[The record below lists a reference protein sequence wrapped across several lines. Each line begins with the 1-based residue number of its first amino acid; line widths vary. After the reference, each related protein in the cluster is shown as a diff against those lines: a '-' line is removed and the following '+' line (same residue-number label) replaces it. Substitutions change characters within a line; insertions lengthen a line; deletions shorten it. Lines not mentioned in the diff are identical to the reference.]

1 MNLTFDVAVVGAGI
15 VGLAHAFH
23 FARRGRRVIVFERS
37 PRAMGASI
45 RNFGMLW
52 PVGQPAGKMHEM
64 ALASRGFWL
73 EVLKASGLWHNQT
86 GSMHLAYRDDEAQV
100 LAEFAERAPAD
111 GCECQLL
118 SAAEVVR
125 RAAAVKPA
133 ELLAGLW
140 SPSETCVDPREIIA
154 RLPDWLA
161 REYGVRFEFGSAVTR
176 YEQPQVYSGGATWTA
191 RQLVVCS
198 GDDFATLY
206 PEAFAGVGFLRC
218 KLQMMRSQA
227 YGSRFSLGPMLAG
240 GLTLRH
246 YKNFQDCPTLAA
258 VKQRVARESPEMDR
272 YGIHVMASQ
281 NAHGELVIGDSHEY
295 DAEIEPFD
303 KPEIDRLILDYLHTF
318 LDAPDLQISARW
330 HGIYA
335 KHPRDAYFRAQTAAG
350 ATVVTGLGGAGMTLS
365 FGLADEVVRSLEK
378 EKP

>member
-1 MNLTFDVAVVGAGI
+1 MNPTFDVAVVGAGI

-37 PRAMGASI
+37 PRAVGASI

-64 ALASRGFWL
+64 ALASRGYWL
-73 EVLKASGLWHNQT
+73 EVLKASGLWHHAC
-86 GSMHLAYRDDEAQV
+86 GSLHLAYREDEAQV
-100 LAEFAERAPAD
+100 LAEFAERAAAAGD
-111 GCECQLL
+111 ACQLL
-118 SAAEVVR
+118 TPAEVVGR
-125 RAAAVKPA
+125 SSAVKPA
-133 ELLAGLW
+133 GLRAGLW
-140 SPSETCVDPREIIA
+140 SPTEICVDPREIIA

-161 REYGVRFEFGSAVTR
+161 REFGVRFEFGSAVTG
-176 YEQPQVYSGGATWTA
+176 YEQPRVHAGGTTWAA

-206 PEAFAGVGFLRC
+206 PETFVDVGFLRC

-227 YGSRFSLGPMLAG
+227 YGSRFTLGPMLAG

-246 YKNFQDCPTLAA
+246 YKNFQDCPTLST

-272 YGIHVMASQ
+272 FGIHVMASQ

-295 DAEIEPFD
+295 DEAVEPFD
-303 KPEIDRLILDYLHTF
+303 KPEIDRLILDYLDTF
-318 LDAPDLQISARW
+318 LDAPSCKSRPVGMAFTPNIRATRSSALLRRR
-330 HGIYA
+330 G
-335 KHPRDAYFRAQTAAG
+335 P
-350 ATVVTGLGGAGMTLS
+350 
-365 FGLADEVVRSLEK
+365 RSLRAWEARG
-378 EKP
+378 